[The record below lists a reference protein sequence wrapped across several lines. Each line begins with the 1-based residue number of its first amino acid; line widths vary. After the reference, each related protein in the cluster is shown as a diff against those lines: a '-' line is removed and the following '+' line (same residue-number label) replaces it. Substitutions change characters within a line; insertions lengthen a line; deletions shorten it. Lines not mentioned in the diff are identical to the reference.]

1 MFKKLKRVKTLFI
14 KRIASGN
21 QSTKEAFFFTNYIGF
36 GDKKI
41 TNLSGSVS
49 FNQAVI
55 MNITKAESSHKKK
68 LKL

>member
-1 MFKKLKRVKTLFI
+1 MFKRLKHVKTLFI
-14 KRIASGN
+14 KRIASETRAQRKLFSLLITSVLG
-21 QSTKEAFFFTNYIGF
+21 I
-36 GDKKI
+36 KKI

-55 MNITKAESSHKKK
+55 INITKTETSHKKK

>member
-1 MFKKLKRVKTLFI
+1 MFKKLKHVKTYFI
-14 KRIASGN
+14 RRIASE
-21 QSTKEAFFFTNYIGF
+21 TTTEAFFFTNYLGS

-55 MNITKAESSHKKK
+55 INITKAETSHKKK
-68 LKL
+68 